1 MNGNMKTPTTENI
14 LELVRSQY
22 MDLDEA
28 GVNFESRGGGY
39 QTTGTG
45 AVPSDDLVDYLL
57 NGTESDERDEMVS
70 ILDGVS
76 VEWIKR

>member
-28 GVNFESRGGGY
+28 GVAFESAEGGY
-39 QTTGTG
+39 QTSGTG
-45 AVPSDDLVDYLL
+45 SVPSDDLVDYLL